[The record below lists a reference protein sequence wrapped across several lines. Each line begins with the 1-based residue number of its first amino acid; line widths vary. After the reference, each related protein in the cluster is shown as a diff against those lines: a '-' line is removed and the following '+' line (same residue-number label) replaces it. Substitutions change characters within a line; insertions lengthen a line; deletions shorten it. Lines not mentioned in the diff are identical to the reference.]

1 MSARATE
8 IHRGGRLFETV
19 DFEDLDPARFI
30 HLNMNTKLTKVA
42 DGKRVR
48 KKKEKKILSQRCLDF
63 IFFSCIFSHSLFY
76 LNVLLL
82 QLNKDTQI

>member
-8 IHRGGRLFETV
+8 IHRGSRLFETV

-42 DGKRVR
+42 DGKRALLFHPM
-48 KKKEKKILSQRCLDF
+48 ETHHGCHLPAFTPSDF
-63 IFFSCIFSHSLFY
+63 ISKASAAAIMLEFF
-76 LNVLLL
+76 
-82 QLNKDTQI
+82 

>member
-8 IHRGGRLFETV
+8 IHRGSRLFETV

-48 KKKEKKILSQRCLDF
+48 KKKKKDSFSKMLRFHLL
-63 IFFSCIFSHSLFY
+63 SCIFSHSLFY
-76 LNVLLL
+76 LHVLLL